1 MIDRRWGMAVLLFI
15 AGLINYFDRTIVSVA
30 LPTIAEDLHLS
41 PTRMG
46 ILLSAFFWSYSLMQ
60 VPIGWMCDRFN
71 LRWLYAGCFALWS
84 LTCGLTGFANSLAV
98 MVVLRVLLGIGES
111 IYLPGGMKLVSVIF
125 TPKDRGLASGLVNC
139 GTRAGLAFG
148 APLIAALV
156 IGYGWHNAFFILGFT
171 SLLWLLPWVYFFP
184 KGATTAT
191 HASGSAAWSL
201 AKVDRNLL
209 GMSLAHIGY
218 GYYFYLMVTWW
229 PSYLVKVRHMS
240 LQEGA
245 GYLVVPY
252 LTFTLGEPLGGW
264 IADQMVA
271 RGMDEIFSRKL
282 IVSVSYLSALLLV
295 PAMYAEGHVAT
306 VAMMAG
312 ASLVGLSTANIFALV
327 QRITRG
333 GEVGFSIGV
342 LNLAGNLSGV
352 VAPIATGY
360 IIEATGSYVPAFILA
375 VVVLLAAIPIYWLMV
390 KNPEAAPVQ

>member
-1 MIDRRWGMAVLLFI
+1 M
-15 AGLINYFDRTIVSVA
+15 
-30 LPTIAEDLHLS
+30 
-41 PTRMG
+41 
-46 ILLSAFFWSYSLMQ
+46 
-60 VPIGWMCDRFN
+60 
-71 LRWLYAGCFALWS
+71 
-84 LTCGLTGFANSLAV
+84 
-98 MVVLRVLLGIGES
+98 
-111 IYLPGGMKLVSVIF
+111 
-125 TPKDRGLASGLVNC
+125 
-139 GTRAGLAFG
+139 
-148 APLIAALV
+148 
-156 IGYGWHNAFFILGFT
+156 
-171 SLLWLLPWVYFFP
+171 
-184 KGATTAT
+184 
-191 HASGSAAWSL
+191 
-201 AKVDRNLL
+201 
-209 GMSLAHIGY
+209 
-218 GYYFYLMVTWW
+218 
-229 PSYLVKVRHMS
+229 
-240 LQEGA
+240 
-245 GYLVVPY
+245 VPY